1 MQELVCQVLFG
12 VSQSVASVCFGS
24 FVYAPSTSALLYLA
38 ALQYLKLIPRCLFSS
53 RILSWLSMEVCLF
66 RCHCSCYRQLFL
78 QFLVMTS
85 VQQCANRKA
94 FGVMSLDFYA
104 VSLCSGMHVY
114 AQHANLARSVCYV
127 TLTSNITTE
136 CILRFEETSCETLM
150 P

>member
-53 RILSWLSMEVCLF
+53 RILSWLSMDVCLF

-104 VSLCSGMHVY
+104 ISLCFWDARVRTTCKFGAVRMLHDFDKQYHNRMHP
-114 AQHANLARSVCYV
+114 AL
-127 TLTSNITTE
+127 
-136 CILRFEETSCETLM
+136 
-150 P
+150 